1 MNYNYPKINQKIL
14 EENILNRFNK
24 DGFLSLKDL
33 PNPSLFKDMEKATKR
48 IIKAIKNKEKII
60 LIGDYDVDGVV
71 STTLVKTFF
80 NEINIKLDWII
91 PNRFKDGY
99 GLSPT
104 LMPKIEGYDLAIT
117 VDNGISAINASRMC
131 KEKGIDLI
139 ITDHHL
145 LASEV
150 PDAYAI
156 IDQKQND
163 CSFPYSE
170 ICGAQIAWYLI
181 ASLKNA
187 LNVKIDIKSYLELV
201 SIAIIADMM
210 PLKHI
215 NRAMVTFGI
224 ELINK
229 STRPSLLAFKEHI
242 NKNKIES
249 DDIGF
254 NIAPIL
260 NSAGRMKDAS
270 YSVDF
275 LMSNNIYEA
284 RSKLEKLIDFNNKR
298 KEIEQRITNEAISL
312 VDKSDA
318 VLVLTGDD
326 WHEGVLGIISAR
338 VSRHYSKPSIIL
350 TKSENGDLKG
360 SGRSFGNC
368 NLFEITNECRDYLNK
383 FGGHYSAIGL
393 SLDYDKLDDF
403 RDKLQVEYHKKNYKE
418 SLFDPDIIG
427 ELEFKDINF
436 NLTNMMKKYEPYG
449 QENIRPKFITKDLEI
464 LQVDTMGK
472 SKEHLRFAF
481 KKDGFILT
489 GVKFKTTEKFLN
501 GQKVSISYTI
511 NENNFRGKT
520 NLQLMIDKI
529 VIVI

>member
-1 MNYNYPKINQKIL
+1 LNYNYPKINQKIL
-14 EENILNRFNK
+14 EEKILNRFNK
-24 DGFLSLKDL
+24 DGFLFLKDL

-48 IIKAIKNKEKII
+48 IVKAIKNREKII
-60 LIGDYDVDGVV
+60 LIGDYDVDGVI

-80 NEINIKLDWII
+80 NKIDVELDWII

-117 VDNGISAINASRMC
+117 VDNGISAVVSSKMC
-131 KEKGIDLI
+131 KEREIDLI

-145 LASEV
+145 LGSKV

-156 IDQKQND
+156 IDQKQDD
-163 CSFPYSE
+163 CNFPYSE

-181 ASLKNA
+181 ASIKNA

-215 NRAMVTFGI
+215 NRTMVSIGM

-229 STRPSLLAFKEHI
+229 SDRASLNAFKEHI
-242 NKNKIES
+242 DKNKIES

-260 NSAGRMKDAS
+260 NSAGRMEDAS

-284 RSKLEKLIDFNNKR
+284 REKLEKLIDFNNQR
-298 KEIEQRITNEAISL
+298 KEIEQRITNEALSL
-312 VDKSDA
+312 VDKDDA

-338 VSRHYSKPSIIL
+338 VSRQYSKPSIIL
-350 TKSENGDLKG
+350 TKSKNGDLKG

-368 NLFEITNECRDYLNK
+368 NLFEITDKCRDYLNK
-383 FGGHYSAIGL
+383 FGGHHSAIGL

-403 RDKLQVEYHKKNYKE
+403 KDKLQVEYHKKNFKK

-427 ELEFKDINF
+427 ELEFQSINF
-436 NLTNMMKKYEPYG
+436 NLINIIKKYEPYG
-449 QENIRPKFITKDLEI
+449 QENVRPKFITKDVEI

-481 KKDGFILT
+481 QKDGFILT
-489 GVKFKTTEKFLN
+489 GVKFKTIEKFSN
-501 GQKVSISYTI
+501 GERVSISYTI

-520 NLQLMIDKI
+520 TIQLMVDKI
-529 VIVI
+529 ERII